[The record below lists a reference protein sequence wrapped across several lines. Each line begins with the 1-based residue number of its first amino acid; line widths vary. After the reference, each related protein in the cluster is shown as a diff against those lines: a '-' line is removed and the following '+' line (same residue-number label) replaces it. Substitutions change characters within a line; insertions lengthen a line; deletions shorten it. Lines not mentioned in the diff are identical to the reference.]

1 MLCRVSYLTWLHH
14 PLHTYTILI
23 KLDELAFNL
32 RLSVLLLSLIGQFCS
47 TTLNY
52 SLLRSVHSS
61 SNSDLHCWSCFKNT
75 IWFKWLK
82 ESDYTQAMNFYN
94 TIVHITIL
102 SIWEPLVVSSS
113 QALSTIYQKNLKTQ
127 QSADTNFICSKNLP
141 SHSLMSV
148 WHDKPLKPGLQSH
161 VKLLMPSIQV
171 PLLQP
176 CDGQSSILFSHS
188 VPLNPVTQ
196 VQLKLPIKSMQVPLF
211 SQGFVWHSSISKWQ
225 NSP

>member
-113 QALSTIYQKNLKTQ
+113 QALSTIYQWEKIETQ
-127 QSADTNFICSKNLP
+127 QSAAILYALKLNLP

-148 WHDKPLKPGLQSH
+148 SHDKPLNPGLQ
-161 VKLLMPSIQV
+161 
-171 PLLQP
+171 
-176 CDGQSSILFSHS
+176 
-188 VPLNPVTQ
+188 TQ
-196 VQLKLPIKSMQVPLF
+196 V
-211 SQGFVWHSSISKWQ
+211 
-225 NSP
+225 

>member
-1 MLCRVSYLTWLHH
+1 MTERVGSKACWECLFKFKLGSTFTLLELFLKYN
-14 PLHTYTILI
+14 LI
-23 KLDELAFNL
+23 EMTERVGL
-32 RLSVLLLSLIGQFCS
+32 
-47 TTLNY
+47 Y
-52 SLLRSVHSS
+52 SGYS
-61 SNSDLHCWSCFKNT
+61 
-75 IWFKWLK
+75 
-82 ESDYTQAMNFYN
+82 
-94 TIVHITIL
+94 